1 MSLINKFAALEVSD
15 DEETVVKKPTTPA
28 PAAAT
33 PAPTGKAAPAA
44 AGKAAPAPAA
54 AAKQGEKKPAGQK
67 AEGKVDN
74 KPKGDK
80 APRTP
85 RTEGQKSG
93 ENKPKGDRPPRPE
106 GERRPRPEGE
116 RKPRP
121 EGERR
126 PRAEGEGERRPR
138 GPRRQE
144 EGAPEQT
151 EENKEVDAPKSDM
164 PPRKR
169 QFDRRGPPRKEGE
182 KNEYHGKGNWGKPG
196 SESTPEEKPEGEAAE
211 ATTESAEKPT
221 ESAPVVEAE
230 PEDKTMTL
238 AEFKKLKESQ
248 KKSVQQASARKANE
262 GVDTT
267 AWKNTE
273 QFVREEEAYYVPAEK
288 SASKKKVEAA
298 GERKA
303 PQVIEFT
310 PKPLIEDKQFT
321 RGRFDDKKRGKGP
334 RSKVEPPKL
343 DDKNAFPSLK

>member
-15 DEETVVKKPTTPA
+15 DEEVVVKKPTTPA

-33 PAPTGKAAPAA
+33 PAAAAGKAAAP
-44 AGKAAPAPAA
+44 AGKAAPAP

-67 AEGKVDN
+67 AEGQKVDN

-80 APRTP
+80 APRAP
-85 RTEGQKSG
+85 RAEGQKSG

-106 GERRPRPEGE
+106 GERKPRPEGERRPRPEGE
-116 RKPRP
+116 RK
-121 EGERR
+121 

-144 EGAPEQT
+144 EGATEQT
-151 EENKEVDAPKSDM
+151 EENKQVDAPKSDM

-196 SESTPEEKPEGEAAE
+196 SEAAPEEKPEGEAAE
-211 ATTESAEKPT
+211 ASTEQAEKPT
-221 ESAPVVEAE
+221 EVAPVVEAE

-248 KKSVQQASARKANE
+248 KKAVQQASARKANE
-262 GVDTT
+262 GVDTA

-288 SASKKKVEAA
+288 SSSKKKAEAA
-298 GERKA
+298 AERKA

-321 RGRFDDKKRGKGP
+321 RRFDDKKRGKGP